1 MPGDSERLFNLA
13 IQATDTRFVF
23 AQMRAMN
30 FRFWNILVLA
40 RTAEDFFADNIYF
53 DVSGTVVLAANSPIE
68 PEFTWALRNVGI
80 DHVLLGSDYPQ
91 LDLEGS
97 RRTRATGSVR
107 RGEAHDPRWHC
118 AKVVGKAALPR
129 EDSQGVSRHGCRYE
143 KAPYARDPG
152 GRTPSPCKLQCAP
165 RNAGTSAQGS

>member
-1 MPGDSERLFNLA
+1 MIANIPGDSERLFNLA

-30 FRFWNILVLA
+30 FRFWNMLVLA

-68 PEFTWALRNVGI
+68 PGFTWALRNVGI

-91 LDLEGS
+91 LGL
-97 RRTRATGSVR
+97 
-107 RGEAHDPRWHC
+107 
-118 AKVVGKAALPR
+118 GKAVDALER
-129 EDSQGVSRHGCRYE
+129 LDLTAEE
-143 KAPYARDPG
+143 KHMIR
-152 GRTPSPCKLQCAP
+152 
-165 RNAGTSAQGS
+165 AGTARKLLGR